1 MRVYTRP
8 PAPALAQLVR
18 CFHAFDDVHAPQS
31 ADHHLYPE
39 CAVSLSFLDGTSW
52 FGPPGAPAELLRVPP
67 VFVDSATRG
76 QRIRLVSLGRT
87 RMVGVEL
94 YAWGAMRL
102 FGPLLGVT
110 PVVGPIVPP
119 PLAARIA
126 RLLAA
131 DELDAALDAVEQFI
145 TERARQIDLA
155 PTAATEVAA
164 SLYASGGRGA
174 IAALADAQSLS
185 VRQLERQFR
194 DQVGMTP
201 KTLARIA
208 RFEAAKNR
216 LLDAPATNLT
226 SLAYELDY
234 ADQAHFSRD
243 FRAISSVT
251 PSEYSAEV
259 SSPRMRRIAAMSH
272 LFKEVIAPARKL

>member
-1 MRVYTRP
+1 MLAYTRP
-8 PAPALAQLVR
+8 PAPALAHVVR
-18 CFHAFDDVHAPQS
+18 CFHAFDDADAPQR

-52 FGPPGAPAELLRVPP
+52 FGPPGAAAELLRVPP
-67 VFVDSATRG
+67 VFVDSTTRG

-102 FGPLLGVT
+102 FGPLLGVSHL
-110 PVVGPIVPP
+110 VGPIVPP

-131 DELDAALDAVEQFI
+131 DELDAALGALEEFI
-145 TERARQIDLA
+145 TERARQVDLA
-155 PTAATEVAA
+155 PTAAIEVAT

-194 DQVGMTP
+194 AQVGMAP

-216 LLDAPATNLT
+216 LLQAPATNLT
-226 SLAYELDY
+226 KLAYELDY
-234 ADQAHFSRD
+234 ADQAHFSRE
-243 FRAISSVT
+243 FRAIASVS

-259 SSPRMRRIAAMSH
+259 STPRMRRIAAMSH
-272 LFKEVIAPARKL
+272 LFKEAIAPARRL